1 MRDGSP
7 FDIRRRK
14 SQRIRTLWNHVS
26 AAVQLHA
33 PQRRPEAT
41 SRRHTLLSSARRDA
55 VTNPAGTTDPPTTG
69 KRRLSPSTYS
79 SSNPDRQSRVQIC
92 AILAFVSVCPLYS
105 FLFIRKDGTGQTD
118 LMCSIGG
125 DKKLLTECLQPHA
138 SRE

>member
-55 VTNPAGTTDPPTTG
+55 VTNPAGTTDPPTTT
-69 KRRLSPSTYS
+69 RPRA
-79 SSNPDRQSRVQIC
+79 RQ
-92 AILAFVSVCPLYS
+92 
-105 FLFIRKDGTGQTD
+105 G
-118 LMCSIGG
+118 
-125 DKKLLTECLQPHA
+125 
-138 SRE
+138 

>member
-1 MRDGSP
+1 M
-7 FDIRRRK
+7 K
-14 SQRIRTLWNHVS
+14 YK
-26 AAVQLHA
+26 AAWEKNMA
-33 PQRRPEAT
+33 I
-41 SRRHTLLSSARRDA
+41 
-55 VTNPAGTTDPPTTG
+55 G

-125 DKKLLTECLQPHA
+125 DEKLLTAMGGFRVMGKYLCTVECLQPHA